1 MADFTLETRL
11 WDQGKQYIV
20 GIDEVGRGPWAGPVV
35 AAAVIFPAYLT
46 LSKLPHD
53 SKQLSERQRDG
64 FKDIIEDHA
73 LAIGIGEISAD
84 EIDQRGIVP
93 STHQAMHTALAQLSL
108 APDYYLIDGSPIPP
122 ISQISPIPQL
132 AIPKGDALSATIA
145 AASIIAKIYRD
156 ELMVDYSKQP
166 EYEKYG
172 FEKHKGYGTKLHKEA
187 LLTHGPS
194 SIHRK
199 TFIRS
204 YITS

>member
-46 LSKLPHD
+46 LPKLPHD
-53 SKQLSERQRDG
+53 SKQLSEKQRYEL
-64 FKDIIEDHA
+64 KDIIKTHA
-73 LAIGIGEISAD
+73 LAIGIGEISAN

-108 APDYYLIDGSPIPP
+108 VPDYYLIDGSPIPP

-156 ELMVDYSKQP
+156 ELMAALAKDPKYVV
-166 EYEKYG
+166 YG
-172 FEKHKGYGTKLHKEA
+172 FEKHKGYGTKLHKDIIEKYG
-187 LLTHGPS
+187 LCDM
-194 SIHRK
+194 HRK
-199 TFIRS
+199 TFIHF
-204 YITS
+204 